1 MVNKNPG
8 VVWSDEAKQQLKAA
22 YKFIKKDSVQNA
34 EKVRGDI
41 VTNASELA
49 KHPDRYN
56 PDKYKLS
63 NDGSYRAF
71 EKHRYRVAY
80 RVLKNE
86 IRILRVRHTSMEPKQ
101 Y

>member
-1 MVNKNPG
+1 MVNKKPEIL
-8 VVWSDEAKQQLKAA
+8 WSDEASLQLKAA
-22 YKFIKKDSVQNA
+22 YEFIKKDSVQNA
-34 EKVRGDI
+34 EKVRDEI
-41 VTNASELA
+41 VAITRTLA
-49 KHPDRYN
+49 KYPSKYS

-86 IRILRVRHTSMEPKQ
+86 IRILRIRHTSLEPKQ

>member
-1 MVNKNPG
+1 MVNEKPRI
-8 VVWSDEAKQQLKAA
+8 VWSYEATLQLKAA
-22 YKFIKKDSVQNA
+22 YEFIKKDSVQNA
-34 EKVRGDI
+34 EKVRHEI
-41 VTNASELA
+41 VAITRGLA
-49 KHPDRYN
+49 KHPSKYN

-71 EKHRYRVAY
+71 EKHRFRVAY

-86 IRILRVRHTSMEPKQ
+86 IRILRIRHTSLEPKQ